1 MTPWWLNMMGGLLG
15 SSHCIGMCGGFAAII
30 GMRAKSLAGNFR
42 DQMVYSFGRIASY
55 ATLGGVAG
63 FAGKRIAS
71 TLPSVINVP
80 ALLCLIAGVF
90 LIREGLF
97 ASGLVRRQLKGASTS
112 GCLMRPLFSSILRQP
127 GLTNTFLAGA
137 ATGFLPCG
145 LVYSFVSLAAS
156 SADLLQGMA
165 TMAQFGAGTIPLMV
179 ATGCGTALLSW
190 SARQWIWKVAGW
202 SVLATGILT
211 LGRGAAFLQWET
223 QAKPAACPFCQ
234 ISATSAEATSQG
246 SPEPR

>member
-30 GMRAKSLAGNFR
+30 GMRTKSLASNFR
-42 DQMVYSFGRIASY
+42 DQMVYSLGRLSSY

-71 TLPSVINVP
+71 ALPSVINVP

-97 ASGLVRRQLKGASTS
+97 ASGLMRRQLKGPSAS
-112 GCLMRPLFSSILRQP
+112 GCLVRPLFSSILRQP
-127 GLTNTFLAGA
+127 GLMNTFLAGA
-137 ATGFLPCG
+137 VTGLLPCG

-165 TMAQFGAGTIPLMV
+165 TMVQFGAGTIPLMV
-179 ATGCGTALLSW
+179 ATGCGTALLSR

-202 SVLATGILT
+202 SVLATGFLT
-211 LGRGAAFLQWET
+211 LGRGAAFLQW
-223 QAKPAACPFCQ
+223 QAQSKSVACPFCQ
-234 ISATSAEATSQG
+234 INPISTEAASQTPPA
-246 SPEPR
+246 SN